1 MKKIN
6 IKKINVKKII
16 KVCFFVVILAALVGG
31 AFYFGYKQGEKNPQI
46 NIVRGVAN
54 IENGNSE
61 AVDFSLFW
69 DTWKVLK
76 DKYVG
81 TQNLDNQNLVYGAI
95 SGLVDSLGDQNSVFF
110 SPSDAKKFN
119 QDISGQFFGIGAQLD
134 VKNGQL
140 MIVAPLKD
148 SPAEKVGLKA
158 GDKIMKVD
166 DKDTYGMIVEEAVK
180 LIRGEQGTTV
190 KLAILRD
197 SFKEPKEFSIVRDII
212 RVPTIDSKM
221 IGDVAYIH
229 LYNFYEQSPFMF
241 YQAAVEAAMKNPKGL
256 ILDLRDNPGGYLDA
270 AVNLAGWFLE
280 NDSTVVTEEFGS
292 GENQIYTSYG
302 NGLFRD
308 LPVVV
313 LINGGSASASEILA
327 GALKDIKGIKL
338 IGEKSF
344 GKGTVQQLETLK
356 DGSMVKITVAH
367 WRMPGGGL
375 IDKNG
380 IDPDFEVKISEED
393 IIAGRDPQ
401 LDKALEIIKSEID
414 KMPSNIIPILNIS
427 I

>member
-1 MKKIN
+1 
-6 IKKINVKKII
+6 
-16 KVCFFVVILAALVGG
+16 
-31 AFYFGYKQGEKNPQI
+31 
-46 NIVRGVAN
+46 
-54 IENGNSE
+54 
-61 AVDFSLFW
+61 
-69 DTWKVLK
+69 
-76 DKYVG
+76 
-81 TQNLDNQNLVYGAI
+81 
-95 SGLVDSLGDQNSVFF
+95 
-110 SPSDAKKFN
+110 
-119 QDISGQFFGIGAQLD
+119 
-134 VKNGQL
+134 VKNDQL

-166 DKDTYGMIVEEAVK
+166 GKDTYGMIIEEAVK

-212 RVPTIDSKM
+212 RVPTADSKM

-241 YQAAVEAAMKNPKGL
+241 YQAAVKAAMKNPKGL

-280 NDSTVVTEEFGS
+280 NNSTVVTEEFGS
-292 GENQIYTSYG
+292 GEKQVYTSYG

-367 WRMPGGGL
+367 WRMPGGEL

-393 IIAGRDPQ
+393 IIAGHDPQ
-401 LDKALEIIKSEID
+401 LDKAIEVIKQEISE
-414 KMPSNIIPILNIS
+414 MPSNLIPILNIS

>member
-1 MKKIN
+1 MKKIH
-6 IKKINVKKII
+6 VKKII
-16 KVCFFVVILAALVGG
+16 KVCVFAIALAVLVGG
-31 AFYFGYKQGEKNPQI
+31 IFYFGYKQGEKNPQI

-54 IENGNSE
+54 LENGNSE

-69 DTWKVLK
+69 NTWKVLK

-95 SGLVDSLGDQNSVFF
+95 SGLVDSLGDENSVFF

-119 QDISGQFFGIGAQLD
+119 QDISGQFSGIGAQLD
-134 VKNGQL
+134 VKNDQL

-148 SPAEKVGLKA
+148 SPAEKAGLKA

-190 KLAILRD
+190 KLTILRD

-270 AVNLAGWFLE
+270 AVNLAGWFLK

-292 GENQIYTSYG
+292 GEIQTYTSYG

-308 LPVVV
+308 LPVVI

-327 GALKDIKGIKL
+327 GALKDIKSVKL

-344 GKGTVQQLETLK
+344 GKGTVQQLEALK

-367 WRMPGGGL
+367 WRMPGGEL

-380 IDPDFEVKISEED
+380 INPDFEVKIREAD

-401 LDKALEIIKSEID
+401 LDKAVEVIKEEIS
-414 KMPSNIIPILNIS
+414 KMPSNLIPILNIS

>member
-6 IKKINVKKII
+6 IKKINIKKII
-16 KVCFFVVILAALVGG
+16 KICFSVVVLAVLIGG
-31 AFYFGYKQGEKNPQI
+31 AFYYGYERGKENPQI
-46 NIVRGVAN
+46 NIVRGVVN
-54 IENGNSE
+54 LENGNSE

-69 DTWKVLK
+69 DAWKVLEN
-76 DKYVG
+76 KYVG
-81 TQNLDNQNLVYGAI
+81 AQKLDNQNLVYGAI
-95 SGLVDSLGDQNSVFF
+95 SGLVDSLGDENSVFF
-110 SPSDAKKFN
+110 SPTDAKKFN
-119 QDISGQFFGIGAQLD
+119 QDISGQFYGIGAQLD
-134 VKNGQL
+134 IKDGQL

-148 SPAEKVGLKA
+148 SPAERAGLKA
-158 GDKIMKVD
+158 GDKIMKVN

-190 KLAILRD
+190 KLAISRD
-197 SFKEPKEFSIVRDII
+197 SFSEPKEFLIIRDII

-241 YQAAVEAAMKNPKGL
+241 YQAAIEMALKNPKGL

-270 AVNLAGWFLE
+270 AVNLAGWFLKS
-280 NDSTVVTEEFGS
+280 DSVVVTEEFGS
-292 GENQIYTSYG
+292 GEIQTYTSYG
-302 NGLFRD
+302 NSLFKD
-308 LPVVV
+308 LPVVI

-327 GALKDIKGIKL
+327 GALKDLKGVKL

-367 WRMPGGGL
+367 WRMPGGEL

-380 IDPDFEVKISEED
+380 INPDFEVKISEED
-393 IIAGRDPQ
+393 LTADRDPQ
-401 LDKALEIIKSEID
+401 LDKAVEVIKGEIS
-414 KMPSNIIPILNIS
+414 KMPSNLIPILNINL
-427 I
+427 

>member
-6 IKKINVKKII
+6 IKKII
-16 KVCFFVVILAALVGG
+16 KACVLAAALAVLVGG
-31 AFYFGYKQGEKNPQI
+31 AFYLGYNQGEKNPQI
-46 NIVRGVAN
+46 NIIRGVAN
-54 IENGNSE
+54 LDNGNSE
-61 AVDFSLFW
+61 NVDFSLFW
-69 DTWKVLK
+69 DVWQKVK
-76 DKYVG
+76 SKYVG
-81 TQNLDNQNLVYGAI
+81 AQNLNSQDLVYGAI

-110 SPSDAKKFN
+110 SPADAKKFN

-134 VKNGQL
+134 VKNDQL

-166 DKDTYGMIVEEAVK
+166 GKDTYGMIIEEAVK

-212 RVPTIDSKM
+212 RVPTADSKM

-280 NDSTVVTEEFGS
+280 NNSTVVTEEFGS
-292 GENQIYTSYG
+292 GEKQVYTSYG

-367 WRMPGGGL
+367 WRMPGGEL

-393 IIAGRDPQ
+393 IIAGHDPQ
-401 LDKALEIIKSEID
+401 LDKAIEVIKQEISE
-414 KMPSNIIPILNIS
+414 MPSNLIPILNIS

>member
-6 IKKINVKKII
+6 IKKINIEKII
-16 KVCFFVVILAALVGG
+16 QICFFVVVLAALVGG
-31 AFYFGYKQGEKNPQI
+31 AFYLGYNQGEKNPQI
-46 NIVRGVAN
+46 TIVRGVTN
-54 IENGNSE
+54 LENGKTE
-61 AVDFSLFW
+61 AADFSLFW
-69 DTWKVLK
+69 DAWKTLK
-76 DKYVG
+76 DKYIG
-81 TQNLDNQNLVYGAI
+81 SQDINNQELIYGAI
-95 SGLVDSLGDQNSVFF
+95 SGLVNSLGDENSVFF

-134 VKNGQL
+134 VRNGQL
-140 MIVAPLKD
+140 IIVAPLKQ
-148 SPAEKVGLKA
+148 SPAEKAGLKA

-166 DKDTYGMIVEEAVK
+166 NRDTYGMIIEEAVK
-180 LIRGEQGTTV
+180 LIRGEQGKVV
-190 KLAILRD
+190 KLGILR
-197 SFKEPKEFSIVRDII
+197 EGLNTPKEYSIIRDII

-221 IGDVAYIH
+221 IGNVAYLH

-241 YQAAVEAAMKNPKGL
+241 YQAAIEMALQNPKGL

-280 NDSTVVTEEFGS
+280 SNSIVVTEEFGL
-292 GENQIYTSYG
+292 GEIQTYTSYG
-302 NGLFRD
+302 NSLFRD
-308 LPVVV
+308 LPVVI

-327 GALKDIKGIKL
+327 GALRDNREIKTV
-338 IGEKSF
+338 GEKSF

-356 DGSMVKITVAH
+356 DGSMMKITVAH

-380 IDPDFEVKISEED
+380 IDPDFEVELTEED
-393 IIAGRDPQ
+393 ILADRDPQ
-401 LDKALEIIKSEID
+401 LDKAIEVIKEEIS
-414 KMPSNIIPILNIS
+414 KMPSNLIPILNIS